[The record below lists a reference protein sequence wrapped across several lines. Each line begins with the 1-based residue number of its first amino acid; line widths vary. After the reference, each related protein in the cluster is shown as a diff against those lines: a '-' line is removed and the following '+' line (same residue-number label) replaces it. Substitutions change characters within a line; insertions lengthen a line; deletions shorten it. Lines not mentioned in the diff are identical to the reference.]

1 MKLRF
6 TTNANRRLTQIQDY
20 HTDKGNPK
28 KGRRITRQILDRAK
42 ELEDFP
48 ELGPEEESLKDLGKG
63 HRSLLVGTLYKIIY
77 LLAAPFI
84 IIIDIFDTRQDTD
97 KMKP

>member
-6 TTNANRRLTQIQDY
+6 TTNALRRLTQILDY
-20 HTDKGNPK
+20 HNDIGNTK
-28 KGRRITRQILDRAK
+28 KGRRITRQILDRAG
-42 ELEDFP
+42 ELEEHP
-48 ELGPEEESLKDLGKG
+48 ELGPEEENLRELGRG

-77 LLAAPFI
+77 LIAKPFI
-84 IIIDIFDTRQDTD
+84 IITDIFDTRQDPD

>member
-6 TTNANRRLTQIQDY
+6 TANALRRLTQITDY
-20 HTDKGNPK
+20 YNDNGNPQ
-28 KGRRITRQILDRAK
+28 KGRRITRQILDRTEELK
-42 ELEDFP
+42 EYP
-48 ELGPEEESLKDLGKG
+48 ELGPEEENLSELGLG

-77 LLAAPFI
+77 LIAKPFI
-84 IIIDIFDTRQDTD
+84 IITDIFDTRQDLD

>member
-6 TTNANRRLTQIQDY
+6 TTNANRRLIQIQDY
-20 HTDKGNPK
+20 HNDLGNPK
-28 KGRRITRQILDRAK
+28 KGHRITNEILERAK
-42 ELEDFP
+42 ELETFP
-48 ELGPEEESLKDLGKG
+48 ELGPEEEHLRELKKG

-77 LLAAPFI
+77 LISLPFI
-84 IIIDIFDTRQDTD
+84 IITDIFDTRQDTD

>member
-6 TTNANRRLTQIQDY
+6 TTNALRRLTQIRDY
-20 HTDKGNPK
+20 HNDSGNPK
-28 KGRRITRQILDRAK
+28 KGRRITRQILDRTE
-42 ELEDFP
+42 ELEDYP
-48 ELGPEEESLKDLGKG
+48 ELGPEEENLRKLGRG

-77 LLAAPFI
+77 LIAKPFI
-84 IIIDIFDTRQDTD
+84 IITDIFDTRQDKD

>member
-6 TTNANRRLTQIQDY
+6 TTNAQRRLAQINGY
-20 HTDKGNPK
+20 HNDMGNPK
-28 KGRRITRQILDRAK
+28 KGRSVARQILDRAK
-42 ELEDFP
+42 ALEEYP
-48 ELGPEEESLKDLGKG
+48 ELGPEEEHLRELGKG

-77 LLAAPFI
+77 LISSPFI
-84 IIIDIFDTRQDTD
+84 IVTDIFDTRQDTD

>member
-6 TTNANRRLTQIQDY
+6 TTNAQRRLAQIKGY
-20 HTDKGNPK
+20 HNDIGNPK
-28 KGRRITRQILDRAK
+28 KGRRIARQILDRAK
-42 ELEDFP
+42 ALEKHP
-48 ELGPEEESLKDLGKG
+48 ELGPEEEHLRELGKG

-77 LLAAPFI
+77 LISLPFI
-84 IIIDIFDTRQDTD
+84 IVTDIFDTRQDTD

>member
-6 TTNANRRLTQIQDY
+6 TTNANRRLTQIQDF
-20 HTDKGNPK
+20 HNDIKNPK
-28 KGRRITRQILDRAK
+28 KGRRITSKILDRAK
-42 ELEDFP
+42 ELETYP
-48 ELGPEEESLKDLGKG
+48 ELGPEEEYLRELEKG

-84 IIIDIFDTRQDTD
+84 IITDIFDTRQDTD
-97 KMKP
+97 KMKS